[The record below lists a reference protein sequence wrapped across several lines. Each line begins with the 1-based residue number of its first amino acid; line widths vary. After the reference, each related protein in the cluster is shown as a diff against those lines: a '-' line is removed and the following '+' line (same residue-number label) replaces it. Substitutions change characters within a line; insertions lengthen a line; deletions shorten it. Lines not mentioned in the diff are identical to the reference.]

1 MTVLL
6 VLLTFVTFLLIDH
19 FHSRKQVAVQPA
31 LQAKPKAPPR
41 LAPSLVGGFQVPEK
55 LRFHPGHTWALSES
69 PSLVRIGMDEFASKL
84 TGKLDRIALPQR
96 GQWIR
101 QGQKVWTLHRD
112 GASVDMVSPIEGSVA
127 DINEAA
133 VRNPELARN
142 DPYGEGWLVTVQS
155 PDAKTNFR
163 NLLGEPWPAGGR
175 RSRPAGCNAGCR
187 WRLERSRRMVAWR
200 WTTWQRSFPTRIG
213 PPGRK
218 SSSCRNGP

>member
-19 FHSRKQVAVQPA
+19 FHSRKQVVVQPA
-31 LQAKPKAPPR
+31 LQAAKHPASPR

-84 TGKLDRIALPQR
+84 TGKVERIALPQR

-112 GASVDMVSPIEGSVA
+112 GTSVDMLSPIEGSVA
-127 DINEAA
+127 DINEA
-133 VRNPELARN
+133 VIQNPELARK

-163 NLLGEPWPAGGR
+163 NLLGGALARWWTEESASRLQRKMPMVLGALAQDGG
-175 RSRPAGCNAGCR
+175 
-187 WRLERSRRMVAWR
+187 VAMDNLSAQIPDREWVVVAKEFFL
-200 WTTWQRSFPTRIG
+200 S
-213 PPGRK
+213 
-218 SSSCRNGP
+218 

>member
-1 MTVLL
+1 MRVLL

-31 LQAKPKAPPR
+31 LQAKPEAPPR

-101 QGQKVWTLHRD
+101 QGQKV
-112 GASVDMVSPIEGSVA
+112 
-127 DINEAA
+127 
-133 VRNPELARN
+133 
-142 DPYGEGWLVTVQS
+142 
-155 PDAKTNFR
+155 
-163 NLLGEPWPAGGR
+163 
-175 RSRPAGCNAGCR
+175 
-187 WRLERSRRMVAWR
+187 
-200 WTTWQRSFPTRIG
+200 
-213 PPGRK
+213 
-218 SSSCRNGP
+218 

>member
-19 FHSRKQVAVQPA
+19 FHSRKQVVVQPA
-31 LQAKPKAPPR
+31 LQAAKHPASPR

-84 TGKLDRIALPQR
+84 AGKVERIALPQR
-96 GQWIR
+96 GPWIR

-112 GASVDMVSPIEGSVA
+112 GAAVDMVSPIEGSVA
-127 DINEAA
+127 DINEAV
-133 VRNPELARN
+133 VRDPDLARR
-142 DPYGEGWLVTVQS
+142 DPYGEGWLLSVQS

-163 NLLGEPWPAGGR
+163 NLFGGPLAR
-175 RSRPAGCNAGCR
+175 GGTQETAIP
-187 WRLERSRRMVAWR
+187 L
-200 WTTWQRSFPTRIG
+200 T
-213 PPGRK
+213 
-218 SSSCRNGP
+218 